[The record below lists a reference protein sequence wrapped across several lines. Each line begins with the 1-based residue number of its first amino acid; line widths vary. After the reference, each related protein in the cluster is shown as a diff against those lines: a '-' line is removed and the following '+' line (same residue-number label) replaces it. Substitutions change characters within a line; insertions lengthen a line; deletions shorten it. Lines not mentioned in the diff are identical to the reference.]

1 MALILKNDQLALY
14 EIGVN
19 GLGFST
25 TKGLLAGHKAVQG
38 LVDEILN
45 ADSGQTNVAVTMK
58 ELVHAGSLLR
68 VAYAAAGNSNAAPL
82 ILKLFSKHQS
92 FLGTCVTVT
101 SSFTQGC
108 LNALDHHVD
117 ALDLLTENDKDNKEK
132 AIRALKRCGE
142 IAAEQSRQAG
152 AVVEKAKEME
162 NLSEDALIEAET
174 SRVKTADKK
183 EAVERLRDEAET
195 RKKRGEAELKEL
207 NAVILELEK
216 METKYEEKADR
227 EAARANKMMVLS
239 VVAGIAST
247 MAGGPASFFDSEG
260 TNNTNMKNGD
270 DDGTKHDTSEQ
281 ESRLQNKKDQDL
293 SDLSKSE
300 LDVKKYKREVDNLKD
315 QGDSPDNTEKIQKAE
330 KDMKEAQ
337 ADVDRL
343 ERGVREVKT
352 QLSNLTSHSVAAAES
367 AEAKASTAA
376 AQRFMK
382 LDQRRETAGDLAAA
396 AQDLANLKTERS
408 ELVKAIKALEVCVRL
423 MGQIKTTFLNVRIF
437 WESIEKR
444 CKQLS
449 QYDEQGLQDKSI
461 RKLGIY
467 VEKNMIQWIAL
478 GCLNHTANGSIK
490 QALKKVDEG
499 MRNLPTRAEAD
510 KILELEADEIT
521 KMLQDEHRKIV
532 VSEYATL

>member
-1 MALILKNDQLALY
+1 
-14 EIGVN
+14 
-19 GLGFST
+19 
-25 TKGLLAGHKAVQG
+25 
-38 LVDEILN
+38 
-45 ADSGQTNVAVTMK
+45 
-58 ELVHAGSLLR
+58 
-68 VAYAAAGNSNAAPL
+68 
-82 ILKLFSKHQS
+82 
-92 FLGTCVTVT
+92 
-101 SSFTQGC
+101 
-108 LNALDHHVD
+108 
-117 ALDLLTENDKDNKEK
+117 LTENDKDNKEK

-183 EAVERLRDEAET
+183 EAVERLRDDAET

-216 METKYEEKADR
+216 METKYEEKAAR

-270 DDGTKHDTSEQ
+270 DDGTKHDTLEQ